1 MNRIAAV
8 VTTFNR
14 LPLLKENI
22 ESLLSQSFSKLDII
36 IVNNNSTDG
45 TEEYVLS
52 LNNDKI
58 KYYNTGANLG
68 GAGGFAFGVKKA
80 LQLGY
85 DYAWLMD
92 DDTIPDNTALE
103 FLIKSAQHL
112 NNKFSF
118 LASTV
123 YWTDGTL
130 FPMNTPTPANDFK
143 MDIENTRD
151 YGLVKLVT
159 CSFVGCFVNL
169 DYAEQVGL
177 PYAEYFIYGDD
188 VEYTTRL
195 SEKES
200 AYWVLKSTLIH
211 KAPSKAGSNV
221 VDASADRIDRFYN
234 QARNRIHLHRM
245 HGGMLHYL
253 IDSVLRRIKN
263 IIMKSP
269 DHKFKRIKMVLLGTV
284 SGLFFNPKTIYIK
297 KNEED
302 CNEKNL
308 VEEEKADV

>member
-1 MNRIAAV
+1 MDRIAAV
-8 VTTFNR
+8 VTTYNR
-14 LPLLKENI
+14 LSLLKENI
-22 ESLLSQSFSKLDII
+22 ESLLSQSVSQLDII

-45 TEEYVLS
+45 TEEYLLS
-52 LNNDKI
+52 LNNDRI

-103 FLIKSAQHL
+103 YLIKSAQHL

-151 YGLVKLVT
+151 YGLVKIVT

-195 SEKES
+195 SAKEN

-221 VDASADRIDRFYN
+221 VNASADRIDRFYN

-245 HGGMLHYL
+245 HGGMSHYL

-263 IIMKSP
+263 IITKSP

-284 SGLFFNPKTIYIK
+284 SGLFFNPKIIYIK
-297 KNEED
+297 KNEKD
-302 CNEKNL
+302 CNEKNI
-308 VEEEKADV
+308 VEEEKVNV

>member
-8 VTTFNR
+8 VTTYNR
-14 LPLLKENI
+14 LALLKENV
-22 ESLLSQSFSKLDII
+22 ESLLNQSFSKLDII
-36 IVNNNSTDG
+36 IVNNNSNDG

-52 LNNDKI
+52 LNNDRI

-103 FLIKSAQHL
+103 YLIKATEQL

-130 FPMNTPTPANDFK
+130 FPMNTPTPADDFK
-143 MDIENTRD
+143 MDIEKTRD
-151 YGLVKLVT
+151 YGLVKIVT

-195 SEKES
+195 SEKEN
-200 AYWVLKSTLIH
+200 AYWVLESTLVH

-221 VDASADRIDRFYN
+221 VNAPADRIERFYN
-234 QARNRIHLHRM
+234 QARNRIHLHRK
-245 HGGMLHYL
+245 HGGMSQYL
-253 IDSVLRRIKN
+253 INYVLRRIKN
-263 IIMKSP
+263 IIVKSP
-269 DHKFKRIKMVLLGTV
+269 DHKFKRVKMIFLGSI
-284 SGLFFNPKTIYIK
+284 SGLFFNPEIIYIK
-297 KNEED
+297 KNDEN
-302 CNEKNL
+302 CNENNL
-308 VEEEKADV
+308 VEEEKDNV

>member
-8 VTTFNR
+8 VTTYNR

-80 LQLGY
+80 LELGY

-118 LASTV
+118 LA
-123 YWTDGTL
+123 
-130 FPMNTPTPANDFK
+130 
-143 MDIENTRD
+143 
-151 YGLVKLVT
+151 
-159 CSFVGCFVNL
+159 
-169 DYAEQVGL
+169 
-177 PYAEYFIYGDD
+177 
-188 VEYTTRL
+188 
-195 SEKES
+195 
-200 AYWVLKSTLIH
+200 
-211 KAPSKAGSNV
+211 
-221 VDASADRIDRFYN
+221 
-234 QARNRIHLHRM
+234 
-245 HGGMLHYL
+245 
-253 IDSVLRRIKN
+253 
-263 IIMKSP
+263 
-269 DHKFKRIKMVLLGTV
+269 
-284 SGLFFNPKTIYIK
+284 
-297 KNEED
+297 
-302 CNEKNL
+302 
-308 VEEEKADV
+308 